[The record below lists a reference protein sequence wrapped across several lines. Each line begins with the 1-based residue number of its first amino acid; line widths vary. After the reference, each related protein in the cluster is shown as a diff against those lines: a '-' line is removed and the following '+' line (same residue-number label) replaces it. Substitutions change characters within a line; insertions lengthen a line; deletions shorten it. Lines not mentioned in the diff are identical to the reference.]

1 MQIILNIGDQEK
13 IRGLLTEI
21 LEGNMQFPTRADYN
35 KRKEYNVL
43 ANKFFTVEE
52 FLELYDDPRKY
63 FAEDTRVTDAVNRKV
78 LNLN

>member
-1 MQIILNIGDQEK
+1 MILSAGDQEK
-13 IRGLLTEI
+13 IRGFLTEI

-35 KRKEYNVL
+35 RRKEYNVL

-63 FAEDTRVTDAVNRKV
+63 FTEDTRVTDLVD
-78 LNLN
+78 